1 VSDYSTFSHACQS
14 QLYACQSVPVGPA
27 ASHAHTITVQYRP
40 VRLVAHH
47 AFNCTNTFHV
57 SPMATLG
64 RSTFQ
69 SSFSDALRVY
79 KKRIKIDLLLHP
91 LAVRLQP
98 CDSPHAVISVLRE
111 QARAIDQS
119 LTNLL
124 HPTVN
129 VIYALS
135 SSLQE
140 GVGLVNICA
149 CSFGTCPAPS
159 VFRYYPQRKSSSL
172 ASVSSS

>member
-1 VSDYSTFSHACQS
+1 MSYCST
-14 QLYACQSVPVGPA
+14 PVNYTLRLTINSRSRLSPA
-27 ASHAHTITVQYRP
+27 ATVECAYSL
-40 VRLVAHH
+40 VHLVAHH
-47 AFNCTNTFHV
+47 ASDRTNFRV
-57 SPMATLG
+57 SPMATLES
-64 RSTFQ
+64 STFQ
-69 SSFSDALRVY
+69 STFSDALRVY
-79 KKRIKIDLLLHP
+79 KKRVKIDLLLHP

-98 CDSPHAVISVLRE
+98 CDSPHAVISVLQE
-111 QARAIDQS
+111 QATPIDQS

-124 HPTVN
+124 HPIVN

-140 GVGLVNICA
+140 GVGMVSICT

-159 VFRYYPQRKSSSL
+159 VFRYYPLRKSSLL